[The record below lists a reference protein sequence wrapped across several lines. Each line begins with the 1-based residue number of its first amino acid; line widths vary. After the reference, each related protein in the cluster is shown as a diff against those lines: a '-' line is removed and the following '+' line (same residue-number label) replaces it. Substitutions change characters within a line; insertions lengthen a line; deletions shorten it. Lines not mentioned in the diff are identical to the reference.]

1 MMERQQFLGAM
12 LAVFCGIA
20 APAPVREALWT
31 PPRPDM
37 RHLFELPPRI
47 HWENGGT
54 LSFQVLP
61 HHLIMSKGM
70 RDRYLK
76 AAAKILGEPL
86 RG

>member
-1 MMERQQFLGAM
+1 MMERRQLLGAM

-20 APAPVREALWT
+20 LPAPVCEALWT

-37 RHLFELPPRI
+37 RHPFELPPRI

-61 HHLIMSKGM
+61 HHLIMSRGDK
-70 RDRYLK
+70 DAYVK
-76 AAAKILGEPL
+76 AMTKILGV
-86 RG
+86 RIDA